1 MENMSDPRLLKR
13 VADEAGEV
21 VGGTLYSDALA
32 LVGQPGDSYIG
43 MFRYNVP
50 ALVAAMAK
58 N

>member
-1 MENMSDPRLLKR
+1 MSDPRLLKR